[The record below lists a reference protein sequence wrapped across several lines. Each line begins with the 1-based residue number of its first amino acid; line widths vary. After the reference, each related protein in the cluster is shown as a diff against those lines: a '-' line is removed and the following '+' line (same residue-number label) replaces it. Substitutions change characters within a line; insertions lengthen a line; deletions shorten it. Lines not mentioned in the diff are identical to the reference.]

1 VACYAGV
8 LMHEWAD
15 MPAEW
20 FPGQGLEGSLVHWSE
35 VHEPDS
41 IFFSGWVGFAWR
53 TVKNICFFLFMFPS
67 FVICK

>member
-35 VHEPDS
+35 VHELGS
-41 IFFSGWVGFAWR
+41 IFFSGLVLHGEQ
-53 TVKNICFFLFMFPS
+53 
-67 FVICK
+67 